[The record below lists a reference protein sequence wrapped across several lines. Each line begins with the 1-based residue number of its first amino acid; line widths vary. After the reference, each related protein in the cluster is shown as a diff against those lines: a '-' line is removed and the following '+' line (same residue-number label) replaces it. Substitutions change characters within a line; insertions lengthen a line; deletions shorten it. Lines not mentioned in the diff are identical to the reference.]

1 MFFGH
6 FPLAADF
13 TGSVLGVPGEG
24 LPGGKSGFRL
34 GGVAKSIKTAKID
47 RKTLKLRPERPQE
60 IKKKQNPPKSMIFFF
75 FLNSVGFLTIF
86 FDFLV
91 IFEPQKGSPNR

>member
-1 MFFGH
+1 VFFGH

-13 TGSVLGVPGEG
+13 TRSVLGVPREG

-47 RKTLKLRPERPQE
+47 RKNVKIEARAPTGD
-60 IKKKQNPPKSMIFFF
+60 KKNKNPPKSMKSVFFF
-75 FLNSVGFLTIF
+75 
-86 FDFLV
+86 
-91 IFEPQKGSPNR
+91 